1 MSVRVARSPKDQANA
16 RLLHVLSV
24 GIVEAMHDSR
34 LRGTHSTGA
43 HVEVRDSPVG
53 GVGGKGLFASKEMAA
68 GMEVARMGD
77 PARMR
82 RKAWEIYSAALGL
95 PHDACVQVARSPLVF
110 YDQGWQTMDKVPL
123 WYRQNHAK
131 EGVANVNMSI
141 LNPGADPQ
149 RQLLV
154 WRTNRAVTRGE
165 ELRFT
170 YTDVPW
176 EWDADQ
182 RTGMPARGEEG
193 GIESMMDGLLLHA
206 EPVVGLTE
214 PANIAADASDGRP
227 SKRKAPAAI
236 RAHWGLPS
244 DSSDRLS
251 LIALSRLVRSPD
263 IITINQVF
271 ENPPGVAVLAALRGA
286 VLRVAVTV
294 GGADLSLADVNVM
307 SLFNLS
313 GSTFVSQRK
322 YDGGLSLPS
331 KLPFSSAKA
340 LVKSMLDALAAALV
354 TPDGSTLMTLL
365 LRIPIAPLDEAMRR
379 TIAAVMRT
387 VETDMTSR
395 LESGGGGSGSSSSS
409 SLPMPILPAQPAQP
423 APVQLDVSVSLST
436 NARRVVQGR
445 LGRALTQAETD
456 ALDAGLADAF
466 SLLTTGDQAQVR
478 ATLQLVAFTTLSTPA
493 GAQLW
498 ASILEVATTPLDPG
512 GSFSVDNFASALL
525 NAVSTIAGAQ
535 FAASS
540 FGP

>member
-1 MSVRVARSPKDQANA
+1 MSVRVARNPKDQANA

-53 GVGGKGLFASKEMAA
+53 GAGGKGLFASKEMAA
-68 GMEVARMGD
+68 GTEVARMGD

-82 RKAWEIYSAALGL
+82 RAAWDIYSTALGL

-110 YDQGWQTMDKVPL
+110 YDQGWQAMDKVPE

-131 EGVANVNMSI
+131 EGIANVKMSI

-206 EPVVGLTE
+206 EPAVGLTE
-214 PANIAADASDGRP
+214 PANIAADAPDGRP
-227 SKRKAPAAI
+227 SKRKASNII

-251 LIALSRLVRSPD
+251 LIALSRLLRTQD

-271 ENPPGVAVLAALRGA
+271 SSPLGPAILSPLQSI
-286 VLRVAVTV
+286 VLRVATTV
-294 GGADLSLADVNVM
+294 GGADLSLTNVNVT

-313 GSTFVSQRK
+313 GSSFISRK
-322 YDGGLSLPS
+322 KYE
-331 KLPFSSAKA
+331 
-340 LVKSMLDALAAALV
+340 
-354 TPDGSTLMTLL
+354 
-365 LRIPIAPLDEAMRR
+365 I
-379 TIAAVMRT
+379 
-387 VETDMTSR
+387 
-395 LESGGGGSGSSSSS
+395 
-409 SLPMPILPAQPAQP
+409 
-423 APVQLDVSVSLST
+423 
-436 NARRVVQGR
+436 
-445 LGRALTQAETD
+445 GRASCRER
-456 ALDAGLADAF
+456 
-466 SLLTTGDQAQVR
+466 V
-478 ATLQLVAFTTLSTPA
+478 
-493 GAQLW
+493 
-498 ASILEVATTPLDPG
+498 
-512 GSFSVDNFASALL
+512 
-525 NAVSTIAGAQ
+525 
-535 FAASS
+535 
-540 FGP
+540 

>member
-1 MSVRVARSPKDQANA
+1 MSVRPTAAHRCKDQANA

-24 GIVEAMHDSR
+24 GLKSMHEKKLSPSI
-34 LRGTHSTGA
+34 GGA
-43 HVEVRDSPVG
+43 HVVVRDSLVG
-53 GVGGKGLFASKEMAA
+53 GVGGKGMFASKDMAA
-68 GMEVARMGD
+68 GTEVARMID

-82 RKAWEIYSAALGL
+82 RAAWDIYSTALGL
-95 PHDACVQVARSPLVF
+95 PHDACVEVARSPLVF
-110 YDQGWQTMDKVPL
+110 YDQGWQTMDQVPE
-123 WYRQNHAK
+123 WYRQNHAR
-131 EGVANVNMSI
+131 EGVANVKMSI
-141 LNPGADPQ
+141 LNPCAVPQ

-154 WRTNRAVTRGE
+154 WRTIRAVRRGD

-170 YTDVPW
+170 YTDVP
-176 EWDADQ
+176 EQWDDEQ
-182 RTGMPARGEEG
+182 RIGMPVRDEELIEDLMGEM
-193 GIESMMDGLLLHA
+193 SLDA
-206 EPVVGLTE
+206 APASRS
-214 PANIAADASDGRP
+214 ANIAADAPDGRP
-227 SKRKAPAAI
+227 SKRKAPGTI

-263 IITINQVF
+263 LLTVGQVF
-271 ENPPGVAVLAALRGA
+271 ENPPGVAVLAALRGV
-286 VLRVAVTV
+286 VLRVAVAV
-294 GGADLSLADVNVM
+294 GGADMSLSDE
-307 SLFNLS
+307 SIKTLFNLS

-340 LVKSMLDALAAALV
+340 LAKAMLDALAAALV
-354 TPDGSTLMTLL
+354 TPDGSRLMTIL
-365 LRIPIAPLDEAMRR
+365 LRIPIAPLDAALQA
-379 TIAAVMRT
+379 TIAVVMGT

-395 LESGGGGSGSSSSS
+395 LESRGGGSGSSSSS

-436 NARRVVQGR
+436 NASRLVQGR
-445 LGRALTQAETD
+445 LGRALTQAETE
-456 ALDAGLADAF
+456 ALDAGLASAF
-466 SLLTTGDQAQVR
+466 SLLTTGGQAQVR

-498 ASILEVATTPLDPG
+498 ASMLEVLTTDGG
-512 GSFSVDNFASALL
+512 GSFSVDSFVSALL